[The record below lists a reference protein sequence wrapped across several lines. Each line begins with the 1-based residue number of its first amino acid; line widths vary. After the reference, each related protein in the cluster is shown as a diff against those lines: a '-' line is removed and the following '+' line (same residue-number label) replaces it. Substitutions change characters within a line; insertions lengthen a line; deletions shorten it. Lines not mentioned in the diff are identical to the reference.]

1 MELVSMRN
9 CVSEDLLEIAVLVEK
24 IKNDFWNAKILL
36 SASWEVDAELLD
48 NWAKCLV
55 WCSQLECFA
64 FRILTMPKA
73 FLNTT

>member
-36 SASWEVDAELLD
+36 SAS
-48 NWAKCLV
+48 
-55 WCSQLECFA
+55 
-64 FRILTMPKA
+64 
-73 FLNTT
+73 